1 MATGE
6 VSTMRSLST
15 TTKNSL
21 SLPLEKVHAN
31 SKDPAQPEIK
41 NKIKKLRREREIRN
55 IGEGELH

>member
-1 MATGE
+1 
-6 VSTMRSLST
+6 MRSLST